1 MFKYGFLALA
11 VLVTASPEAIA
22 IDRDVQIEI
31 RRLEQRL
38 GREQET
44 NRQLLQDVRQL
55 QRQMDHLIKMVET
68 VETKKDELTDAL
80 TNVQNVDIANLK
92 SGQQNLYDNIDVLNW
107 GDKQRECPEIKAT
120 HQQIKTMMRDD
131 DKVTSKSLCYDGK
144 VLHIESSLNV
154 AP

>member
-11 VLVTASPEAIA
+11 VTLAASPLAIA
-22 IDRDVQIEI
+22 LDRDVETEI

-55 QRQMDHLIKMVET
+55 QRQMDTLIKMVEG
-68 VETKKDELTDAL
+68 VESKKDELADL
-80 TNVQNVDIANLK
+80 VVNIQNVDIANLK

-107 GDKQRECPEIKAT
+107 GDKQRECPEIKAV

-131 DKVTSKSLCYDGK
+131 DKVTTQSLCYDGK
-144 VLHIESSLNV
+144 VLHLESSLNV